1 MRLESFLLILL
12 SVFLSATAQLLLK
25 MGVQR
30 VHQPDALSTGLAYA
44 TSPRIIAGFA
54 LYGLGAVVWLYVLS
68 KIPLSAAYP
77 FVGIGFVLTMLFG
90 VVILGESLSA
100 MRLIGT
106 AMIALGCLFVARSV
120 A

>member
-44 TSPRIIAGFA
+44 ASPRIIAGLRFM
-54 LYGLGAVVWLYVLS
+54 GL
-68 KIPLSAAYP
+68 
-77 FVGIGFVLTMLFG
+77 
-90 VVILGESLSA
+90 
-100 MRLIGT
+100 
-106 AMIALGCLFVARSV
+106 ARWSGSMCSRKSR
-120 A
+120 